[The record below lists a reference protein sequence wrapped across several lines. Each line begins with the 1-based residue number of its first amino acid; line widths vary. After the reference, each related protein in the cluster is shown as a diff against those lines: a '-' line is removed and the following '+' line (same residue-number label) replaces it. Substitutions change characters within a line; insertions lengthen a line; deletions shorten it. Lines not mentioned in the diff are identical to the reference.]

1 LQLNDKKFE
10 ALALPVNR
18 KILGLSD
25 CITINLNIEIFG
37 IRQGTTYNIQNKIIL
52 WIDDS
57 LNFPVSI
64 KSLSYSCGSSL
75 EHQELLYS
83 IIHSPKI
90 KYVYWYFWVRVTFR

>member
-1 LQLNDKKFE
+1 MQLNDKKFE

-25 CITINLNIEIFG
+25 CITINHNIEIWQAEAIFG

-57 LNFPVSI
+57 LNFPASI
-64 KSLSYSCGSSL
+64 KPLSYSCGSSL

-83 IIHSPKI
+83 RNHSPMI
-90 KYVYWYFWVRVTFR
+90 RNL